1 LARRGHQI
9 TVVQAFHEDRTE
21 QRGEVKFVYSQA
33 PYRSAARLSG
43 GSIGVDLLCRR
54 NLERVLSAVAAAWP
68 DAVHM
73 NGITLQQPLAAL
85 SQWCGVTRRRL
96 TGGEFADVWSH
107 DRGKVNGEGL
117 DERARVRVAD
127 LLCRRALRPY
137 TLALNAATWVAR
149 CPNAAKTRHSGH
161 RFSID
166 VRAGAREI
174 A

>member
-1 LARRGHQI
+1 MHICIVNPFYDSVPRTHLEETGRYRHVGNLAAALARRGHQI

-33 PYRSAARLSG
+33 PYGSAARLSG

-96 TGGEFADVWSH
+96 TVSHHGG
-107 DRGKVNGEGL
+107 
-117 DERARVRVAD
+117 
-127 LLCRRALRPY
+127 
-137 TLALNAATWVAR
+137 
-149 CPNAAKTRHSGH
+149 
-161 RFSID
+161 
-166 VRAGAREI
+166 
-174 A
+174 